1 VVELIDQDSNWWN
14 LSLILEIFHEEE
26 GRRICK
32 IPLSHVQS
40 KDVMIWC
47 STTNGEFSVRSA
59 YYMEKALQ
67 DTWRSGSPRQ
77 QDEDQV
83 WKIIRIIFYNEMLYL
98 MPLICPICE
107 RGEKK

>member
-59 YYMEKALQ
+59 YVMCPTELRRGACFKQGCLIPGLKGPWMFAMCFLLGAP
-67 DTWRSGSPRQ
+67 DRRMHTSWR
-77 QDEDQV
+77 
-83 WKIIRIIFYNEMLYL
+83 LCL
-98 MPLICPICE
+98 
-107 RGEKK
+107 